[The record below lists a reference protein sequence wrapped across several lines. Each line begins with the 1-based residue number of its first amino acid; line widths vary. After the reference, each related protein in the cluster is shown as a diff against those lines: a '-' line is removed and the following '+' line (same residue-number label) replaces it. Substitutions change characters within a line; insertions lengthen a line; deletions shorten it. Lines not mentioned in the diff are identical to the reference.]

1 MRRWKSYVSL
11 TALIL
16 TPACGDSVGETTG
29 GGGQG
34 GGGEGGEPAGG
45 SDPIGLVIPSEIDLK
60 TGGCGD
66 TTSETVSIEN
76 PTDSQLSFSVESSNA
91 AFTIEPSEGSVGA
104 GESVEVTLSAEVPSG
119 STPGEAISGKLTI
132 TTAPSGAKTTVDVSI
147 VPSGA
152 HLVVS
157 PATLGIGDVA
167 LNATGTGT
175 VTISN
180 DGDQPVTLTLGSF
193 DDAQF
198 SADTLADVEIP
209 AGDELEIDVSFT
221 PEEIGQSSTSADV
234 TVEGSVCGTPLTSI
248 AATGNGTS
256 AGGGLMVMGV
266 PVDFGAVTCGASSDT
281 HTITLRNEDSGDMTW
296 SAALLTDVEGDD
308 EYYSI
313 SPESG
318 TLAPDEEVTLTL
330 TRLAVPLPTEPRD
343 YNAVLRIHSE
353 GSVAADRDIDI
364 EQTLTGPV
372 LSVDI
377 EDFDFGF
384 APGEVELTKSFVI
397 TNSGTL
403 AAFTN
408 FTITG
413 DAAFSNT
420 TPASIAPGADG
431 TFDITYAS
439 VGEGVAS
446 GTVEVGAAAA
456 CNTVTI
462 QLDAGVGPW
471 AEIEN
476 GNVVFGTCNG
486 GAGES
491 GSLSVVNLG
500 NEALVLSN
508 CVETSATDVAP
519 SIEGTTNLEP
529 SESGSIGYGWD
540 MPNPLESGDTDATIQ
555 CDTNEKFN
563 TQREFTIT
571 RTVNG
576 VDLELTPLNGPFTF
590 SCTTTPFG
598 AQKFVRI
605 TNNGNEGF
613 YVTPNMSLPPPLF
626 GLGSEGVFLDPG
638 AETSVVGTFMGS
650 STCFP
655 GNGSISV
662 FMSSANICSITPP
675 IPVTMN
681 P

>member
-1 MRRWKSYVSL
+1 MRRWKSFVSL

-16 TPACGDSVGETTG
+16 TPACGDSAGDANG

-34 GGGEGGEPAGG
+34 GGEGGDPTGG

-66 TTSETVSIEN
+66 TITETVSIEN
-76 PTDSQLSFSVESSNA
+76 PTDGQLSFSVESSNG
-91 AFTIEPSEGSVGA
+91 AFTIEPSEGSVAA
-104 GESVEVTLSAEVPSG
+104 GESVEVTLSADVPAG

-132 TTAPSGAKTTVDVSI
+132 TTAPTGAETTVEVSI

-152 HLVVS
+152 HLVVT

-180 DGDQPVTLTLGSF
+180 DGDQPVSLTLGSF

-198 SADTLADVEIP
+198 SADDVDDVEIAP
-209 AGDELEIDVSFT
+209 GDDLEIDVSFT
-221 PEEIGQSSTSADV
+221 PEDIGQVATSASV
-234 TVEGSVCGTPLTSI
+234 TVEGAVCGTPLTSI
-248 AATGNGTS
+248 AANGTGSS
-256 AGGGLMVMGV
+256 AGGGLMVTGV
-266 PVDFGAVTCGASSDT
+266 PVDFGAVSCGPSTDT
-281 HTITLRNEDSGDMTW
+281 HSITLKNEDSAEMTW

-318 TLAPDEEVTLTL
+318 TLAAGDEVTLTL
-330 TRLAVPLPTEPRD
+330 TRLPIQLPTEPRD

-353 GSVAADRDIDI
+353 ASVTADRDIDI
-364 EQTLTGPV
+364 EQTVIGPV

-397 TNSGTL
+397 TNSGTM
-403 AAFTN
+403 AAFTSFN
-408 FTITG
+408 ITG
-413 DAAFSNT
+413 DASSFSNT
-420 TPASIAPGADG
+420 TPASIDPGEDG
-431 TFDITYAS
+431 SFDIS
-439 VGEGVAS
+439 FEGGGEGAVS
-446 GTVEVGAAAA
+446 GTVEVSAAGG

-462 QLDAGVGPW
+462 ELDAGVGPW
-471 AEIEN
+471 AQIQD
-476 GNVVFGTCNG
+476 GFVFGTCNG
-486 GAGES
+486 GASES
-491 GSLSVVNLG
+491 GSSEVVNLG
-500 NEALVLSN
+500 NQALVLSN

-519 SIEGTTNLEP
+519 SIEGTTSLEAG
-529 SESGSIGYGWD
+529 EAGSIGYGWD
-540 MPNPLESGDTDATIQ
+540 MPNPLHSGDTDATVQ

-563 TQREFTIT
+563 TEREFTIR
-571 RTVNG
+571 RTVTG

-598 AQKFVRI
+598 TQKFLRI
-605 TNNGNEGF
+605 QNNGNEGF
-613 YVTPNMSLPPPLF
+613 YVTPNMSLPQPLF
-626 GLGSEGVFLDPG
+626 GLGSEGVFLAPG
-638 AETSVVGTFMGS
+638 TLTNAVGTFMGS

-655 GNGSISV
+655 GTGSISV